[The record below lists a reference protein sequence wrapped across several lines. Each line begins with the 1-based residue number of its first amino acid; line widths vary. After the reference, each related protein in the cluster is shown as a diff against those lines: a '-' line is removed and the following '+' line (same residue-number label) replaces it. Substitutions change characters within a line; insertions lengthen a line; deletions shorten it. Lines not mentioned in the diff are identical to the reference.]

1 MHFLLRMS
9 GTKKDFITIAL
20 QLYIEY
26 AIRRVIGSKEGLN
39 SLRHAR
45 FWSMLVILIYELK
58 T

>member
-1 MHFLLRMS
+1 MS